1 MRAAL
6 QFGGNLAELCCKFEQ
21 CQPRVD
27 LRGLARELQ
36 AFFGVLSAF
45 FWRRHDSDPSCETPI
60 PALSFR
66 SATYNSRAPT
76 VPDSILDNPRHWQ
89 ERAEEARSIADQLED
104 PESRRMMLRIAD
116 DYERLAAHARA
127 RMRPRA
133 AQS

>member
-36 AFFGVLSAF
+36 AFFCVLSAF

-76 VPDSILDNPRHWQ
+76 VPDSILDNPSTGRN
-89 ERAEEARSIADQLED
+89 A
-104 PESRRMMLRIAD
+104 PRR
-116 DYERLAAHARA
+116 
-127 RMRPRA
+127 RA
-133 AQS
+133 ASPTSSKIRNRDG